1 MPGYELE
8 KNWDRWW
15 RLIPRLDFTTAHLFL
30 TALFRYNIFC
40 RKEEFNMSQILDED
54 LKSRAEYVEIA
65 VNSLE
70 QCAR

>member
-1 MPGYELE
+1 MEINS
-8 KNWDRWW
+8 KVRFHNC
-15 RLIPRLDFTTAHLFL
+15 TSFL

-65 VNSLE
+65 VNSVE